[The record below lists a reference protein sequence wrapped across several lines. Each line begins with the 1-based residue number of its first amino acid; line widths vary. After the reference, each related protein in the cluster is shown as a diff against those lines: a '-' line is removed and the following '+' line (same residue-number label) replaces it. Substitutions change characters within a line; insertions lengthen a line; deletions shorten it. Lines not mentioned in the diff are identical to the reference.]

1 MNVKTYITFLRES
14 IGANTM
20 NRKPVEQLNN
30 PKHNVQQPKTID
42 TGRAGSLPLHWNS
55 SPGTLAGAR
64 YGANPDGEKKGNEVM
79 SYKEFMEANSKMPK
93 RDKSENNEI

>member
-1 MNVKTYITFLRES
+1 MSVKTYISFIKES

-30 PKHNVQQPKTID
+30 PEHNVQQPKTIA
-42 TGRAGSLPLHWNS
+42 TGRAGSIPTHRNS

-64 YGANPDGEKKGNEVM
+64 YGANPDEKKQKRAM
-79 SYKEFMEANSKMPK
+79 TYKEFMESHKK
-93 RDKSENNEI
+93 STKQDKSENNEL

>member
-1 MNVKTYITFLRES
+1 MSVKTYISFVKES

-30 PKHNVQQPKTID
+30 PEHNVQQPKTIA
-42 TGRAGSLPLHWNS
+42 TGRAGSIPTHWNS

-64 YGANPDGEKKGNEVM
+64 YGANPDEKKQKRAM
-79 SYKEFMEANSKMPK
+79 TYKEFMESHRKSTK
-93 RDKSENNEI
+93 KDKSENNEL